1 LRHPAAHRALAV
13 AGPPPW
19 VFGIASELNAIANT
33 LQEGGLRSGLQK
45 VAGQV
50 VAAGFGAK

>member
-1 LRHPAAHRALAV
+1 
-13 AGPPPW
+13 